1 MLILFLLILF
11 GFYGTI
17 ISLQMSLRNKNLLV
31 YIGKCV
37 AGILFCYLISHFFGR
52 WIDYPWSLIS
62 VVLVLSPEGKDALE
76 LSLTRIKANL
86 VGATIGI
93 LILFLL
99 VPTPWNIAAGT
110 VLSLFACD
118 RLGLNTGAR
127 STLAAMIII
136 LLHEEG
142 SHLWDAALSRVLA
155 VGVGSLLGLGITYVF
170 HSFIKIDTLA
180 VNSEA
185 IKKDSQ

>member
-1 MLILFLLILF
+1 
-11 GFYGTI
+11 
-17 ISLQMSLRNKNLLV
+17 MSLRNKTLLI

-37 AGILFCYLISHFFGR
+37 AGILLCYLISYFMGG

-62 VVLVLSPEGKDALE
+62 VVLVLSPEGKDALD
-76 LSLTRIKANL
+76 LSLTRIKANT
-86 VGATIGI
+86 VGALIGV
-93 LILFLL
+93 LILLAG
-99 VPTPWNIAAGT
+99 VPTPWNIAAGA

-136 LLHEEG
+136 LLHDEG
-142 SHLWDAALSRVLA
+142 GHLWDAALSRVLA

-170 HSFIKIDTLA
+170 HSLIKIDTMT
-180 VNSEA
+180 VNSEEV
-185 IKKDSQ
+185 KKDSQ

>member
-1 MLILFLLILF
+1 
-11 GFYGTI
+11 
-17 ISLQMSLRNKNLLV
+17 MSLRYKSLLV
-31 YIGKCV
+31 YSGKCV
-37 AGILFCYLISHFFGR
+37 AGILLCYLISYFIGS
-52 WIDYPWSLIS
+52 WIDYRWSLIS
-62 VVLVLSPEGKDALE
+62 VALVLSPEGKAALD
-76 LSLTRIKANL
+76 LSLTRIKANTVGALIGVLILL
-86 VGATIGI
+86 VG
-93 LILFLL
+93 
-99 VPTPWNIAAGT
+99 VPAPWNIAAGA

-136 LLHEEG
+136 LLHVEG

-155 VGVGSLLGLGITYVF
+155 VGVGSLLGLCITYVF
-170 HSFIKIDTLA
+170 HSLIRIDTLA